1 LPNVNVKNMSHNTKR
16 ILLVE
21 PEGVLAEVTA
31 FRLELLGYSVET
43 VGTPAEA
50 LRKIPLHDPDVIIT
64 DLVLK
69 DMDAIGFI
77 ETLSSNEATSD
88 IPIMVLSIDADLD
101 RVSAVHK
108 AGAADF
114 LLVPYHPEVLEVKVA
129 NLAARTRR
137 AREEKERSSVSE

>member
-1 LPNVNVKNMSHNTKR
+1 MGRNIKR

-50 LRKIPLHDPDVIIT
+50 LKKIQLLDPDVIIT

-69 DMDAIGFI
+69 DADATGFI
-77 ETLSSNEATSD
+77 ETLSSNEETSD
-88 IPIMVLSIDADLD
+88 IPVMVLSIDADLD
-101 RVSAVHK
+101 RVAAVHK

-114 LLVPYHPEVLEVKVA
+114 LLVPFHPEVLEVKVA
-129 NLAARTRR
+129 NLAARPRR
-137 AREEKERSSVSE
+137 TKEEKDKEKAAAAE

>member
-1 LPNVNVKNMSHNTKR
+1 MTRNVKR

-43 VGTPAEA
+43 VDSPNEA
-50 LRKIPLHDPDVIIT
+50 MKKLRNHQPDVIIT
-64 DLVLK
+64 DLVLN
-69 DMDAIGFI
+69 DGDATGFI
-77 ETLSSNEATSD
+77 EQLASTEETSD

-101 RVSAVHK
+101 RVSSVHK

-114 LLVPYHPEVLEVKVA
+114 LLVPFHPEVLEVKVA
-129 NLAARTRR
+129 ALANRP
-137 AREEKERSSVSE
+137 RSSRESKTALMD

>member
-1 LPNVNVKNMSHNTKR
+1 MGRNIKR

-50 LRKIPLHDPDVIIT
+50 LKKIPVHDPDVIIT
-64 DLVLK
+64 DLMLK
-69 DMDAIGFI
+69 DVDATGFI
-77 ETLSSNEATSD
+77 EKLSSNEETSD

-101 RVSAVHK
+101 CVTAIHK

-114 LLVPYHPEVLEVKVA
+114 LLVPFHPEVLEVKVA
-129 NLAARTRR
+129 NLAARPRR
-137 AREEKERSSVSE
+137 SKEEKDKERSIVGE

>member
-1 LPNVNVKNMSHNTKR
+1 MSRNIKR

-50 LRKIPLHDPDVIIT
+50 LKKIQAHDPDVIIT

-69 DMDAIGFI
+69 DADATGFI
-77 ETLSSNEATSD
+77 ETLSSNEETSD

-101 RVSAVHK
+101 RVTAVHK

-114 LLVPYHPEVLEVKVA
+114 LLVPFHPEVLEVKVA
-129 NLAARTRR
+129 NLAARPRR
-137 AREEKERSSVSE
+137 SKEEKDKEGSVISE

>member
-1 LPNVNVKNMSHNTKR
+1 MSHNVKR

-50 LRKIPLHDPDVIIT
+50 LKKIQAHDPDVIIT
-64 DLVLK
+64 DLMLNDVN
-69 DMDAIGFI
+69 AAGFI
-77 ETLSSNEATSD
+77 ETLSSSEETSE

-101 RVSAVHK
+101 RVTAAHK

-114 LLVPYHPEVLEVKVA
+114 LLVPYHPEVLETKVA
-129 NLAARTRR
+129 NLAARPRR
-137 AREEKERSSVSE
+137 AREDRDKEKATVSE